1 MRRSEAVAIAM
12 LAAAL
17 MGGCKS
23 SPTPTPTPTPI
34 PQNTPSENVPA
45 PVGSAGTGDPG
56 TTNPPPC
63 ERDCEGHVYMKR
75 LPHDS
80 APVSAWTE
88 VKLQPGEVASL
99 QKSLAAQP
107 AGSAGDSAFHVHAD
121 TVAGQTQFHADSDPS
136 HVSSEAPAYEIALG
150 SKSSAPAKLV
160 ASAETLRALQAKSM
174 PANGR

>member
-1 MRRSEAVAIAM
+1 MRRNEAVAIAM

-23 SPTPTPTPTPI
+23 SSSPSPSPSPSPT

-45 PVGSAGTGDPG
+45 PVGSAGTGDSG
-56 TTNPPPC
+56 TNNPPPC
-63 ERDCEGHVYMKR
+63 EHDCEGHMYMKR
-75 LPHDS
+75 LPHDATPTS
-80 APVSAWTE
+80 WAE
-88 VKLQPGEVASL
+88 VKLQPGEVVSL

-107 AGSAGDSAFHVHAD
+107 AGDSAFHVHAD